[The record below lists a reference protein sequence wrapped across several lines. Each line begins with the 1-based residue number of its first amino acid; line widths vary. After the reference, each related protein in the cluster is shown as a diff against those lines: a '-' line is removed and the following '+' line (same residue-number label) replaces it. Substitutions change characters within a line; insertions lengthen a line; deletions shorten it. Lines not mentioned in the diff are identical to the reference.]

1 MEKRALSRAGYWRN
15 SLADASLGQGAFHGR
30 DVDQFQKLN
39 ASAFEQGVADS
50 VLVEK
55 FFKDIDEVY

>member
-1 MEKRALSRAGYWRN
+1 MNKRTLSWAGYWRN
-15 SLADASLGQGAFHGR
+15 SLADASLGQGAFRGR

-50 VLVEK
+50 GLVEK
-55 FFKDIDEVY
+55 LFKDIDEV